1 MNNLAR
7 LSRSTT
13 QEVRDSISIG
23 APFCYQS
30 GEERGR
36 GLIRPSSID
45 ALVGRKDLPVSAPMI
60 AQEARDARPPQRR
73 SMSISEYHRYVNSVG
88 PHSDGPLYAQQ
99 IAIDPYTHG
108 GLAGSEVPVGLPNRS
123 LLKQVNLWYGPG
135 GTLSPLHF
143 DESHN
148 FLHQH
153 YGRKRV
159 HLVSP
164 TFYGELKPGAPG
176 SKFRHMSRLDDDVV
190 LEMLRSGAVGAAEVE
205 LRAGDVLF
213 IPAYWWHRVEALDVS
228 VSVNYWWRP
237 PLSACLY
244 EAFAHSV
251 ADAGL
256 FTAPGKLTRLVD
268 LSGDRVDLNLCER
281 LAHDGQAAAASILTS
296 AILISYVVSLARS
309 VLSVEASSL
318 DGSVQ
323 SRLDLAKMAI
333 VAMERASLITQHQT
347 SLMRDWAV
355 DPSEALTRAAKP
367 ERVVVGIERLVEAL
381 GVISAFD

>member
-1 MNNLAR
+1 MAHLG
-7 LSRSTT
+7 RSTT
-13 QEVRDSISIG
+13 QEVHDAVSAG
-23 APFCYQS
+23 AAFCYQS
-30 GEERGR
+30 GDDGGG
-36 GLIRPSSID
+36 GLLRPSSID

-60 AQEARDARPPQRR
+60 AQEARDANPPQRR
-73 SMSISEYHRYVNSVG
+73 SMSLAEYHHYVNSIG
-88 PHSDGPLYAQQ
+88 PRSDGPLYAQQ
-99 IAIDPYTHG
+99 IPIDPYAHG
-108 GLAGSEVPVGLPNRS
+108 GLAGSEVPVGLPDRS

-153 YGRKRV
+153 YGHKRV

-164 TFYGELKPGAPG
+164 EFYGELQPGAPG
-176 SKFRHMSRLDDDVV
+176 SKFRHMSQLDDAT
-190 LEMLRSGAVGAAEVE
+190 LMETLRSGVVAAAEVE

-244 EAFAHSV
+244 QAFAGSV
-251 ADAGL
+251 GDAGL
-256 FTAPGKLTRLVD
+256 FTAPGKLARLVD
-268 LSGDRVDLNLCER
+268 LSGERVDLNLCER
-281 LAHDGQAAAASILTS
+281 LAHDAQAATASILTS
-296 AILISYVVSLARS
+296 AILVSYLVSLARGF
-309 VLSVEASSL
+309 LSVETSTL

-323 SRLDLAKMAI
+323 SRLDLARMTI
-333 VAMERASLITQHQT
+333 VAMERASLVTQHQA
-347 SLMRDWAV
+347 SVMLEWAV
-355 DPSEALTRAAKP
+355 GPSEALTSTGKP
-367 ERVVVGIERLVEAL
+367 ERVVLGIERLVDAL